1 MAGTWQ
7 TAGRFCGAPAGS
19 ALRAVLSRLARTQGT
34 APWSDRAFH
43 AGRAGPAPG
52 SPRGLDWILPEDSAS
67 GQERHPPAR
76 HGTGRQKAVMSGK
89 AWQRACLTS
98 PSWRSPCR
106 RAPPPCRGVAER
118 RCGRPAR
125 EDKAPPSRPKMVQRP
140 AGKTPHGHPAPA
152 SASLGQ
158 GTGGALPAS
167 GADLPRPAQTLL
179 RQAPDF
185 LQSALRSSCM
195 SLLRRQYGA
204 RLLNMVRS
212 LSLAFSQAKRGND
225 EEHLQDAPMH
235 HGKTIDME
243 LLLWKRLYLFSL
255 HWEFLEQQALSLPHY
270 SGFL

>member
-1 MAGTWQ
+1 LAGAWQ

-34 APWSDRAFH
+34 ASWSDQAFH

-67 GQERHPPAR
+67 GQGRHPPAR
-76 HGTGRQKAVMSGK
+76 HGTGRQKAVMNVK

-167 GADLPRPAQTLL
+167 GADLPAPGTRLPAIGASIILHVAFAATIW
-179 RQAPDF
+179 RKA
-185 LQSALRSSCM
+185 S
-195 SLLRRQYGA
+195 QYGTFLKLGLQPGKA
-204 RLLNMVRS
+204 G
-212 LSLAFSQAKRGND
+212 KR
-225 EEHLQDAPMH
+225 
-235 HGKTIDME
+235 
-243 LLLWKRLYLFSL
+243 
-255 HWEFLEQQALSLPHY
+255 
-270 SGFL
+270 